1 MGHKLLLFKDFR
13 SSQPKGTG
21 NQVKNFQ
28 KGSRINLF
36 INMQKS
42 RGGGPGGW
50 NWSNPCLSREVKLI
64 VDF

>member
-1 MGHKLLLFKDFR
+1 MSDKLLIFKDFR

-42 RGGGPGGW
+42 RGGGPGG
-50 NWSNPCLSREVKLI
+50 
-64 VDF
+64 